1 MKKRFSEW
9 LSLYIV
15 KKPARVILFG
25 ILLFNVALLAVSATV
40 ISALAPASLEHSGFW
55 ESIFYTVS
63 MILDAGC
70 IQFIIADIGE
80 ASVGLIIVCI
90 VIILV
95 GMITFTGA
103 VIGYVTNGI
112 SRFIENAQS
121 GTRAL
126 RISEHTVIL
135 NWNSRASE
143 IINDMLYTGNRE
155 VVVILVSEGA
165 DRVEKEIEDRV
176 SVTLKTENNRIYE
189 EAKGK
194 NFWERAQY
202 MRKNKLR
209 NNITVV
215 IREGDTYS
223 TKQLYDISLLQA
235 KNVIILGKDVQN
247 TVCKYETLEGIN
259 RYERGNSNTI
269 KTLVQVAE
277 ITGSEESLDDQVIIV
292 EVDDNWTANIVN
304 RIISHKEHLGK
315 CNIIP
320 LPVNK
325 ILGEILSQ
333 FSIMPELNFVYSE
346 LFSNKGA
353 EFFCRPKDAG
363 IREDTFLGE
372 YLSFHDCA
380 IPLTIMDTKTGRNI
394 FYVADNEEDYEV
406 EKYLPDSGCQ
416 VKINAD
422 YWLEQR
428 NIVILGHN
436 SNSPEIMDG
445 FNAFRTEWNRKDGS
459 EILNVIV
466 VDDKKSLEKQDYYKS
481 YPYVRRTIEADIY
494 DDGIIKDAIRSFL
507 SENVQDTSIL
517 ILSDDSVPA
526 EDIDA
531 NVLTYLIYVQDI
543 ILECIAKD
551 PDFDRESIDV
561 IVEIINPKNYDVVH
575 NYSVNNVI
583 MSNRYISKMVTQI
596 SKKEALYEFY
606 KDILTYDGEDASEY
620 ESEELYIKK
629 VSRYFDEIPGPCTAA
644 ELIRAVYD
652 AAPKN
657 NKALVLGYTAPGGK
671 MVLFTGRQENIP
683 VKLTKENKLI
693 LYSNH

>member
-1 MKKRFSEW
+1 MKRRFSEW

-25 ILLFNVALLAVSATV
+25 ILLFNVALLAVSAIV

-90 VIILV
+90 IIILT

-126 RISEHTVIL
+126 RISGHTVIL

-143 IINDMLYTGNRE
+143 IINDMLYTGKRE
-155 VVVILVSEGA
+155 IVVILVTEGA
-165 DRVEKEIEDRV
+165 DKVEKEIEDRL
-176 SVTLKTENNRIYE
+176 SVTLKTENNKVYE
-189 EAKGK
+189 DSRDK
-194 NFWERAQY
+194 NFWERIGY
-202 MRKNKLR
+202 VRKNKLR
-209 NNITVV
+209 NYITIVV
-215 IREGDTYS
+215 REGDTYS

-247 TVCKYETLEGIN
+247 TVCRYETLEGIN

-304 RIISHKEHLGK
+304 RIITHKEHLGK

-320 LPVNK
+320 LPVNR

-353 EFFCRPKDAG
+353 EFFCHPADKEM
-363 IREDTFLGE
+363 REDTFLQE
-372 YLSFHDCA
+372 YLSTHDSA
-380 IPLTIMDTKTGRNI
+380 IPLAIMDTKTGRNI
-394 FYVADNEEDYEV
+394 FYVADNEEDYTA
-406 EKYLPDSGCQ
+406 EKQRPDRGYQ
-416 VKINAD
+416 VKINQD

-436 SNSPEIMDG
+436 SNSIEIMDG
-445 FNAFRTEWNRKDGS
+445 FNAFRAEWNRKDGS

-466 VDDKKSLEKQDYYKS
+466 IDEKKSLEKRDYYKS
-481 YPYVRRTIEADIY
+481 YPYVKKTIEADIY
-494 DDGIIKDAIRSFL
+494 DDELIKDSIRSFL
-507 SENVQDTSIL
+507 RENVQDTSIL
-517 ILSDDSVPA
+517 ILSDDSVPG

-543 ILECIAKD
+543 ILECIAED
-551 PDFDRESIDV
+551 LDFDRESIDV

-606 KDILTYDGEDASEY
+606 KDILTYDEEDASEY

-629 VSRYFDEIPGPCTAA
+629 VSRYFDEIPGICTAA
-644 ELIRAVYD
+644 ELVRAVYD
-652 AAPKN
+652 ATPEN

-671 MVLFTGRQENIP
+671 MVLFTGKQEYIP
-683 VKLTKENKLI
+683 VELTEQNKLI
-693 LYSNH
+693 IYSNH

>member
-1 MKKRFSEW
+1 MKRRFSEW

-25 ILLFNVALLAVSATV
+25 ILLFNVALLAVSAIV

-90 VIILV
+90 IIILT

-126 RISEHTVIL
+126 RISGHTVIL

-143 IINDMLYTGNRE
+143 IINDMLYTGKRE
-155 VVVILVSEGA
+155 IVVILVTEGA
-165 DRVEKEIEDRV
+165 DKVEKEIEDRL
-176 SVTLKTENNRIYE
+176 SVTLKTENNKVYE
-189 EAKGK
+189 DSRNK
-194 NFWERAQY
+194 NFWERIGY
-202 MRKNKLR
+202 VRKNKLR
-209 NNITVV
+209 NYITIVV
-215 IREGDTYS
+215 REGDTYS

-247 TVCKYETLEGIN
+247 TVCRYETLEGIN

-320 LPVNK
+320 LPVNR

-353 EFFCRPKDAG
+353 EFFCIPKNG
-363 IREDTFLGE
+363 EIREDTYIGE
-372 YLSFHDCA
+372 YLSAHNCA

-394 FYVADNEEDYEV
+394 FYVADSEEDYRA
-406 EKYLPDSGCQ
+406 EKKLPDSDYQ
-416 VKINAD
+416 VKVNKD

-436 SNSPEIMDG
+436 SNSIEIMDG
-445 FNAFRTEWNRKDGS
+445 FNAFRAEWNRKDGS

-466 VDDKKSLEKQDYYKS
+466 IDDKKSLEKRDYYKS

-494 DDGIIKDAIRSFL
+494 DDEIIKDSIRSFL
-507 SENVQDTSIL
+507 NQNAQDTSVL
-517 ILSDDSVPA
+517 ILSDDSVPG

-606 KDILTYDGEDASEY
+606 KDILTYDAEDVSEY

-629 VSRYFDEIPGPCTAA
+629 VSRFFDEIPGPSTAA

-652 AAPKN
+652 ATPEN
-657 NKALVLGYTAPGGK
+657 NKALVLGYTAPDSK
-671 MVLFTGRQENIP
+671 MVLFTGKQENIP
-683 VKLTKENKLI
+683 VELTEENKLI
-693 LYSNH
+693 IYSNH

>member
-1 MKKRFSEW
+1 MKRRFSEW
-9 LSLYIV
+9 LSLYVV
-15 KKPARVILFG
+15 KKPAKVILLG
-25 ILLFNVALLAVSATV
+25 ILLFNVVLLAVSALV
-40 ISALAPASLEHSGFW
+40 ISAMAPASLEYSGFW
-55 ESIFYTVS
+55 ESVFYTVS

-70 IQFIIADIGE
+70 IQFIISDIGE
-80 ASVGLIIVCI
+80 ASVVLIIVCI
-90 VIILV
+90 AIILL

-103 VIGYVTNGI
+103 VIGYVTNYI
-112 SRFIENAQS
+112 SSFIENSQS
-121 GTRAL
+121 GIRAL
-126 RISEHTVIL
+126 KISGHTVIL

-143 IINDMLYTGNRE
+143 IINDMLYTQERE
-155 VVVILVSEGA
+155 VVVILVSDGA
-165 DRVEKEIEDRV
+165 DKIEKEIDDRIT
-176 SVTLKTENNRIYE
+176 VTLKAENDRIRE
-189 EAKGK
+189 TARGK
-194 NFWERAQY
+194 NPAERLRY
-202 MRKNKLR
+202 LRRNLLR

-235 KNVIILGKDVQN
+235 KNVIILGKDIQN
-247 TVCKYETLEGIN
+247 TVCKYEVLEGIN
-259 RYERGNSNTI
+259 KYERGNSNTI

-292 EVDDNWTANIVN
+292 EVDDNWTANIVS
-304 RIISHKEHLGK
+304 RIIAHKEHLGK
-315 CNIIP
+315 CNIIA

-353 EFFCRPKDAG
+353 EFFCLPRG
-363 IREDTFLGE
+363 NEVEEDTFIRE
-372 YLSFHDCA
+372 YLSAHNAA
-380 IPLTIMDTKTGRNI
+380 IPLTMMDTKTGRNI
-394 FYVADNEEDYEV
+394 FYVADNEKDYAA
-406 EKYLPDSGCQ
+406 EKKFEGSGYQ
-416 VKINAD
+416 VKLNKD

-436 SNSPEIMDG
+436 SNSVEIMEG
-445 FNAFRTEWNRKDGS
+445 FNAFRAEWNRKDGS

-466 VDDKKSLEKQDYYKS
+466 IDDKKSLEKRDYYS
-481 YPYVRRTIEADIY
+481 QYPYVKKTIEADVY
-494 DDGIIKDAIRSFL
+494 DDEIIKNSIEEFL
-507 SENVQDTSIL
+507 SENDQDTSIL
-517 ILSDDSVPA
+517 ILSDDSVLT

-543 ILECIAKD
+543 ILECMAKD
-551 PDFDRESIDV
+551 ASFDRESIDV

-606 KDILTYDGEDASEY
+606 KDILTYDETDVTDY

-629 VSRYFDEIPGPCTAA
+629 VSSFFDEVPAPCTAA
-644 ELIRAVYD
+644 QLIRAVYN

-657 NKALVLGYTAPGGK
+657 NKALVLGYAKPGGE
-671 MVLFTGRQENIP
+671 MVLFSGDQEKIP
-683 VKLTKENKLI
+683 VELTKRDKLI
-693 LYSNH
+693 IFSNH

>member
-1 MKKRFSEW
+1 MKRRFSEW

-25 ILLFNVALLAVSATV
+25 ILLFNVALLAVSAIV

-90 VIILV
+90 IIILT

-112 SRFIENAQS
+112 SSFIENAQS

-126 RISEHTVIL
+126 RISGHTVIL

-143 IINDMLYTGNRE
+143 IINDMLYTGKRE
-155 VVVILVSEGA
+155 IVVILVTEGA
-165 DRVEKEIEDRV
+165 DKVEKEIEDRL
-176 SVTLKTENNRIYE
+176 SVTLKTENNKVYE
-189 EAKGK
+189 DSRNK
-194 NFWERAQY
+194 NFWERIGY
-202 MRKNKLR
+202 VRKNKLR
-209 NNITVV
+209 NYITIVV
-215 IREGDTYS
+215 REGDTYS

-247 TVCKYETLEGIN
+247 TVCRYETLEGIN

-292 EVDDNWTANIVN
+292 EVDDKWTANIVN
-304 RIISHKEHLGK
+304 RIISHKENLGK
-315 CNIIP
+315 SNIIA

-353 EFFCRPKDAG
+353 EFFCHPAD
-363 IREDTFLGE
+363 RELREEIFLKE
-372 YLSFHDCA
+372 YLSSHDSA
-380 IPLTIMDTKTGRNI
+380 IPLTIMETKTGRNI
-394 FYVADNEEDYEV
+394 FYMADDEEDYMT
-406 EKYLPDSGCQ
+406 EKPFSDRGHQ
-416 VKINAD
+416 VKVNKD

-436 SNSPEIMDG
+436 SNSIEIMDG
-445 FNAFRTEWNRKDGS
+445 FNAFRAEWNRGDGS

-466 VDDKKSLEKQDYYKS
+466 IDDQKSLEKRNYYEN
-481 YPYVRRTIEADIY
+481 YPYVKKTIEADVY
-494 DDGIIKDAIRSFL
+494 DDEIIKDSIRSFL
-507 SENVQDTSIL
+507 RGNVQDTSIL
-517 ILSDDSVPA
+517 ILSDDAVPA
-526 EDIDA
+526 DDIDA

-596 SKKEALYEFY
+596 SKKGALYEFY
-606 KDILTYDGEDASEY
+606 KDILTYDEEDVSEY

-629 VSRYFDEIPGPCTAA
+629 VSRYFDEVPGLCTAA

-652 AAPKN
+652 AAPEN

-671 MVLFTGRQENIP
+671 MVLFSGRQSHIP
-683 VKLTKENKLI
+683 VQLTEENKLI
-693 LYSNH
+693 IYSNH